1 MIIELFGPPGVGK
14 TTFACALAVRLRKRY
29 KDFKL
34 LLSYRPSEYPL
45 AFAES
50 SARLRAPATLQ
61 RLVRPMIESFAATP
75 HAATEVESHPSGEL
89 IGRLAKGNVIQTL
102 RLRQYLIRLNRKWR
116 AAEDATVTLFDQAFV
131 QVICSSAQLNGTV
144 TAELVAHAL
153 DAVPQA
159 DLLIRL
165 TAPEEILAAR
175 LAERRRRQG
184 RIERLLDRRA
194 NREAVW
200 VYDKIYELL
209 RARGRSVITVDST
222 SHGSLMDG
230 VDRVETI
237 VVGRLG
243 TIPAE
248 NRARENGGG
257 HA

>member
-14 TTFACALAVRLRKRY
+14 TTFACAVAARLRRRY
-29 KDFKL
+29 HDCKL
-34 LLSYRPSEYPL
+34 VLSYRPSEYPL

-50 SARLRAPATLQ
+50 SARLRAPAPLH
-61 RLVRPMIESFAATP
+61 RLVRPMVESFGTAPVAT
-75 HAATEVESHPSGEL
+75 AGENRASAEL
-89 IGRLAKGNVIQTL
+89 IGLIGKGNIIQSL

-116 AAEDATVTLFDQAFV
+116 AAKHAEVALFDQAFV

-144 TAELVAHAL
+144 STELIGQAL
-153 DAVPQA
+153 DVVPQA

-165 TAPEEILAAR
+165 TAPHEILAAR

-184 RIERLLDRRA
+184 RIERLLDRQA
-194 NREAVW
+194 NGESAW

-209 RARGRSVITVDST
+209 RADGRSVISVDSNN
-222 SHGSLMDG
+222 HGSLMDG

-243 TIPAE
+243 TIAAKH
-248 NRARENGGG
+248 RAKDNGEG
-257 HA
+257 HG